1 MALDLYTITHFP
13 NKNKIHKF
21 TYLTTLL
28 IVVLIEKNLI
38 LDGAENLSFLYNRE
52 MAVTFENLEIIAD
65 LCDIIFIE
73 KYEIQKTFEG
83 QVLVW
88 IEGVYGEDLLLCFEV
103 YFVFGRNFVAVVER
117 LNY

>member
-1 MALDLYTITHFP
+1 MEFVQFLHFLIILHTH
-13 NKNKIHKF
+13 
-21 TYLTTLL
+21 LVWLLL

-52 MAVTFENLEIIAD
+52 MAVTFENLEIIVD

-117 LNY
+117 AVF